1 MWINCLFAGEIPHEI
16 GNLHNLEYLVLE
28 NNNFDGVIPAEIF
41 NLSSMRVI
49 SLLNNSL
56 SGALPSSPDIR
67 LPNLER
73 LYLER
78 NNFSGTIPSFI
89 FNASKLSI
97 LGIRTNSFSGTIPST
112 IANLRNLQWLD
123 LSFNYLTSSTSELSF
138 LSSLRNCRNLKVIDL
153 TGNQQHG
160 ILPSSMGNLSTS
172 LEYIYMP
179 YCLRSGRIPEEIGN
193 LINLITMSLGINKL
207 TGQFQFLWVSCR
219 NCKASIFTR
228 IN

>member
-1 MWINCLFAGEIPHEI
+1 M
-16 GNLHNLEYLVLE
+16 LE

-41 NLSSMRVI
+41 NLSSMIVI

-153 TGNQQHG
+153 TGNQLHG

-179 YCLRSGRIPEEIGN
+179 YCRRSGRIPEEIGN

-207 TGQFQFLWVSCR
+207 TG
-219 NCKASIFTR
+219 SIP
-228 IN
+228 ISLGKL